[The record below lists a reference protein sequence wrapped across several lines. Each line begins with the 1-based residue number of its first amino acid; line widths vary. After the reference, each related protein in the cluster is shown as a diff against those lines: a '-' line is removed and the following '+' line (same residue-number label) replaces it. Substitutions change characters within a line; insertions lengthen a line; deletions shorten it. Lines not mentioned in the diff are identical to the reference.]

1 MSLEIAI
8 TKLAEAVEAQTKVLA
23 SLMASGAQV
32 KTPANEAPQAD
43 ELDTEAADAAAKE
56 AAAKEAADKKAKAAA
71 ADKKAKAAAAKAK
84 EEAEKATADDDDD
97 DDDLLG
103 GDDEVYTLDQV
114 RDAMQA
120 ALADAKA
127 EGEATYKKMREA
139 LSAVLKA
146 NGAAK
151 VSELSED
158 TFAVVM
164 RAISKAK
171 DDLA

>member
-1 MSLEIAI
+1 
-8 TKLAEAVEAQTKVLA
+8 
-23 SLMASGAQV
+23 
-32 KTPANEAPQAD
+32 
-43 ELDTEAADAAAKE
+43 
-56 AAAKEAADKKAKAAA
+56 
-71 ADKKAKAAAAKAK
+71 
-84 EEAEKATADDDDD
+84 
-97 DDDLLG
+97 
-103 GDDEVYTLDQV
+103 
-114 RDAMQA
+114 MQA

-158 TFAVVM
+158 KFAVVM